1 MKTLKSTLV
10 MGIVA
15 LMIGAPGQLLAK
27 KKVNLKYN
35 LHKNDTYVT
44 KSNINQ
50 DIQMQAQG
58 RTVDIQ
64 AQTGIDV
71 TTAVSELASNSIEL
85 KTTINKMTLTQSVMG
100 RKIHF
105 DSSDPST
112 YASGSGKLIGD
123 KLNQLIGKSYTKVM
137 DDLGNVKSMDLSHLQ
152 EGLKTTGK
160 LSSRDIYVVFP
171 GHAVEVGDSWEATI
185 SPKQN
190 SNMVIHVKY
199 TLNKLSGKEAVI
211 GIDAKISGSKVA
223 GVDMSLSGVV
233 NGEATVD
240 VKTGW
245 TTKVNVDQEVKMN
258 AQTNGMTI
266 PMTIS
271 GNITVTSVKK

>member
-1 MKTLKSTLV
+1 MA
-10 MGIVA
+10 IVA
-15 LMIGAPGQLLAK
+15 LMIAAPGHLLAK
-27 KKVNLKYN
+27 KKVNLKYH
-35 LHKNDTYVT
+35 LQKNDTYIT

-64 AQTGIDV
+64 AQTEIDG
-71 TTAVSELASNSIEL
+71 TTVVSAVASNSIQL
-85 KTTINKMTLTQSVMG
+85 TTTINKMALTQSVMG

-123 KLNQLIGKSYTKVM
+123 KLNQLIGKSYTKVI
-137 DDLGNVKSMDLSHLQ
+137 DDFGHITSMDLSHFE

-160 LSSRDIYVVFP
+160 LSSRDIYIVFP
-171 GHAVEVGDSWEATI
+171 GHPVEVGDSWEATI
-185 SPKQN
+185 HPKQN

-199 TLNKLSGKEAVI
+199 TLNKLTGKDAVI
-211 GIDAKISGSKVA
+211 GIDAKISGNKLEHK
-223 GVDMSLSGVV
+223 DMSLNGVI

-240 VKTGW
+240 LKTGW

-271 GNITVTSVKK
+271 GTITSISVKK

>member
-15 LMIGAPGQLLAK
+15 LMLAAPGQLLAK

-35 LHKNDTYVT
+35 LHKSDQYVT

-58 RTVDIQ
+58 RSVDIQ
-64 AQTGIDV
+64 AQTAIDV
-71 TTAVSELASNSIEL
+71 TSAVTELASNSIQL
-85 KTTINKMTLTQSVMG
+85 TTTINKMSLTQSVMG

-123 KLNQLIGKSYTKVM
+123 KLNKLIGKSYTKVM
-137 DDLGNVKSMDLSHLQ
+137 DDLGHVKSVDMSNISEELN
-152 EGLKTTGK
+152 TTGK

-171 GHAVEVGDSWEATI
+171 GHAIEVGDSWETTI
-185 SPKQN
+185 HPAKS

-199 TLNKLSGKEAVI
+199 TLNKLTGKDAVI
-211 GIDAKISGSKVA
+211 GIDAKVSGSKIA
-223 GVDMSLSGVV
+223 GKDISLNGVV

-240 VKTGW
+240 IKTGW
-245 TTKVNVDQEVKMN
+245 TTKINVDQEVKMN
-258 AQTNGMTI
+258 AETNGMTI